1 MKMSK
6 LSLANNYQYEISVHV
21 LIHIAVTIIATG
33 DIIAEC

>member
-6 LSLANNYQYEISVHV
+6 LSLVNNYQYKISVHV
-21 LIHIAVTIIATG
+21 LINIAVTIIATE